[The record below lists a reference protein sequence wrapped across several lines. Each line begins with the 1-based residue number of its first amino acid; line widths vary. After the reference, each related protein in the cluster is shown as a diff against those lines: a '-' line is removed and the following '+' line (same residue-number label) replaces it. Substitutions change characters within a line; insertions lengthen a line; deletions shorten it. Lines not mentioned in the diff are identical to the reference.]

1 MTLSPHFKVPG
12 VYLSDVKK
20 YTKYSNVKDACKEAG
35 IELYKYNGKDYNPLS
50 VQQLY
55 VLLRVI
61 RARQAR
67 RKR

>member
-1 MTLSPHFKVPG
+1 MSLAPHFKVPG
-12 VYLSDVKK
+12 VYITDVAKF
-20 YTKYSNVKDACKEAG
+20 TKYSNVKGACKEAG

>member
-1 MTLSPHFKVPG
+1 MLAPHFKVPG
-12 VYLSDVKK
+12 VYITDVAKF
-20 YTKYSNVKDACKEAG
+20 TKYSNVKDACKEAG
-35 IELYKYNGKDYNPLS
+35 IELYKYNGKDHNPLS

>member
-1 MTLSPHFKVPG
+1 MSLAPHFKVPG
-12 VYLSDVKK
+12 VYITDVAKF
-20 YTKYSNVKDACKEAG
+20 TKYSNVKGACKEAG

-67 RKR
+67 HRR